1 MVFLNDCLISLFCF
15 YKYKISL
22 ILYWRCSAQRSK
34 CICTI
39 PFGVTLHPQ
48 VFQHLL
54 TQTNKKMS
62 IFLKYTISSSLESQ
76 IITMGNI
83 IFCTKKWE
91 LKKFLTNIWIL
102 VRKITII
109 RGGVEQVICRYALK
123 SLASLF

>member
-22 ILYWRCSAQRSK
+22 ILYWRCAAQRSK

-62 IFLKYTISSSLESQ
+62 IFLKYTISSSLKSQ
-76 IITMGNI
+76 QQQYH
-83 IFCTKKWE
+83 
-91 LKKFLTNIWIL
+91 FLYKEMRTRKVPYKYL
-102 VRKITII
+102 DSGAKITII